1 MKKESLETAG
11 DTALVIFI
19 SSLLMAA
26 ILVFLKNE
34 RLAEYFGNIAYLF
47 LFISVLIRTIYYK
60 FFHQYL
66 FLGHESI

>member
-34 RLAEYFGNIAYLF
+34 RLAEYFGDISYLF
-47 LFISVLIRTIYYK
+47 LFIAVLIKVICQK
-60 FFHQYL
+60 
-66 FLGHESI
+66 I